1 MKSVPA
7 LKRLLL
13 RRPRRTLAVA
23 ESVTC
28 GRIQARI
35 GSISGASEFFLGGIT
50 TYTLDEKVRH
60 LGVTRAAAKKVNCV
74 SATVAAEMAAGV
86 CALFCSDVGAAI
98 TGYAEAAPKQKV
110 LEPFAHWAIAMRRGG
125 RTRLVARGIIGC
137 RGCSRTD
144 TQRHFANT
152 VVAELI
158 AFLENDRC

>member
-1 MKSVPA
+1 MKALPD
-7 LKRLLL
+7 LKRLML

-60 LGVTRAAAKKVNCV
+60 LGVDCTAARKVNCV

-86 CALFCSDVGAAI
+86 CTLFGSDIGAAI
-98 TGYAEAAPKQKV
+98 TGYAEPAPAQKIH
-110 LEPFAHWAIAMRRGG
+110 EPFAHWAIAVRRRG
-125 RTRLVARGIIGC
+125 RTRLAARGIIGC
-137 RGCSRTD
+137 RGCNRTD
-144 TQRHFANT
+144 TQRH
-152 VVAELI
+152 
-158 AFLENDRC
+158 